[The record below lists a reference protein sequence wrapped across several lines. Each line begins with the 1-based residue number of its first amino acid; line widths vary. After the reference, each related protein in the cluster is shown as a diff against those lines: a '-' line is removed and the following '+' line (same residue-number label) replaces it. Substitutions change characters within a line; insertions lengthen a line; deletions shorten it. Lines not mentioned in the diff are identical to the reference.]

1 MAGSM
6 KDRGDRSQKL
16 TIAAF
21 PLLLIVVISTLSGM
35 ETYYA
40 NESNLGHVRSGEY
53 PFPIGVLL
61 ASDDSR
67 PSGIAFEIGSTVD
80 GLALWRLKVHGEHV
94 PGRFIIEDGQFVEV
108 PERVR
113 FAGLR
118 PIAKSSN

>member
-1 MAGSM
+1 MM
-6 KDRGDRSQKL
+6 DRGDRSQKL

-21 PLLLIVVISTLSGM
+21 PLPLIVIIGTLCGM

-40 NESNLGHVRSGEY
+40 DESNLGHVRSGEY

-108 PERVR
+108 PARIR

>member
-21 PLLLIVVISTLSGM
+21 PLPLIVIISTLCAL

-67 PSGIAFEIGSTVD
+67 PSGI
-80 GLALWRLKVHGEHV
+80 
-94 PGRFIIEDGQFVEV
+94 EDGQFVEV
-108 PERVR
+108 PARIR